1 MASLLSPPPNLLQLL
16 AAPVPARPW
25 CSELTFWDP
34 EEQPCQQGREQLGIQ
49 PPQPGIQP
57 PQLGIQPPQLG
68 IQPPQLGIQLSQPGI
83 QTPQPGIQPPQPGIQ
98 PPQPGIQPPAQP
110 LMPNNSRS
118 TMTTVGR
125 TGVQIRPWAWET
137 DGDRG

>member
-57 PQLGIQPPQLG
+57 PQ
-68 IQPPQLGIQLSQPGI
+68 
-83 QTPQPGIQPPQPGIQ
+83 
-98 PPQPGIQPPAQP
+98 PGIQPPAQP

>member
-57 PQLGIQPPQLG
+57 PQLGIQ
-68 IQPPQLGIQLSQPGI
+68 LS
-83 QTPQPGIQPPQPGIQ
+83 QPGIQ